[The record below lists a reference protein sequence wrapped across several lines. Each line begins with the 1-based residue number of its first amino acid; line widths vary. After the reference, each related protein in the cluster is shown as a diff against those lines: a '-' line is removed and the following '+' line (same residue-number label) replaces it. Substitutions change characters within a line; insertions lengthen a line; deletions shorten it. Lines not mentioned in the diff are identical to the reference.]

1 MILEYGVD
9 NMNNINQ
16 KAFTLIEMLVV
27 IIIIGIILAIAIP
40 SVRNITNQNK
50 NKIYQTHMEIV
61 EVKTKLLM
69 DQYKGEL
76 LSKKENCF
84 QIDYQELLK
93 NEWITEQGVF
103 CNGSII
109 ITKSGNQKS
118 LSADY
123 YLSCVDKNNN
133 SLHEDNTAPSG
144 CATFKIS

>member
-1 MILEYGVD
+1 
-9 NMNNINQ
+9 MNYVNKN
-16 KAFTLIEMLVV
+16 AFTLIEMLVV
-27 IIIIGIILAIAIP
+27 IVIVGIILAIAIP

-69 DQYKGEL
+69 DRYKGEL
-76 LSKKENCF
+76 LSKKESCF

-93 NEWITEQGVF
+93 NKWITEQGVF

-109 ITKSGNQKS
+109 VTKSGNQKS

-133 SLHEDNTAPSG
+133 SLNKDTTAPNG
-144 CATFKIS
+144 CVTFKLS